1 MSRFF
6 IGAGDSDSESESVKS
21 EEESA
26 PKAAQRRP
34 QISFSDDEEEE
45 KRIVRSQKDKRFE
58 ELKDIIRGVKNGQK
72 IKDVVKVQDGFDALQ
87 RVFQKTKTIL
97 EKEKNEVPRFY
108 LRALMNL
115 EDFVKELWEDKEA
128 KQKLSKINSKALAT
142 LRQRVRKYNKEFDNL
157 IEVYRQNPMDSDE
170 EEEKDVEEEKEEKGG
185 RIEEEE
191 EEEEEQEE
199 EEETNEKETK
209 QKDEDVTQKSKEPMD
224 ESDEEDWGHSSESA
238 TESEEEA
245 EVGPGGYTREYFLK
259 KPGDEEKTKD
269 EVLKPKRKPATKED
283 ETEPP
288 KAVEGAVEG
297 AVEDGEEGGAE
308 WETVEKKGTRGEMTK
323 LDWKKVLFGKDTE
336 VDHNVVSKKRQEIV
350 ALRGKKTTDPFE
362 QLEQL
367 KALQELSADANLG
380 VGINI
385 RLLVDIT
392 ATIFD
397 IPSIA
402 SSIRGDV
409 WDRCLEYMESLV
421 NLLIGHPEVKLCE
434 DMPENLNNASQ
445 PYVVHGDALVLIER
459 LDDEFTKILQNTD
472 AHSTD
477 YVHKLQGE
485 AKVTDLIGKVQKY
498 LERDPEAK
506 PDRLCRIYIRKI
518 EHLYYKIDRSQYG
531 KPPGDT
537 IAADPNDPTSVMAVL
552 TKYIYN
558 YQGTDLGRIRTR
570 AMLCHI
576 YHYALHNRWYQAR
589 DLMMMSHL
597 QEAIHLA
604 DVPTQILY
612 NRALVQLGMCA
623 FRHGMVK
630 DAHDELL
637 DIQSSGRSKELLA
650 QGLIARHDRTPEQ
663 EKLERRRQIPF
674 HMHINLELMECVYL
688 TSAMLLEIPYM
699 VAAETEGRK
708 KMISKSFHHQL
719 KHHEKQLLVGPPE
732 SMREHVVAATHAM
745 KRGDWR
751 QCRDYILS
759 IKAWD
764 LFIDVEHVKALLT
777 RKIQEET
784 LRTYIFA
791 YGEIYD
797 TLSLQSLSDM
807 FELPL
812 KSVLSIIS
820 KMIIKEELLASL
832 DEPTQTIV
840 LHHAKPSK
848 VQSQAILLSE
858 KVGNLAEHNEE
869 LMKLKHAG
877 PWNVPGSQQT
887 GTSRQQQSGWSQSNR
902 NFRRSAQVQ

>member
-26 PKAAQRRP
+26 PKVVQRRP
-34 QISFSDDEEEE
+34 QISFSEDEEEE
-45 KRIVRSQKDKRFE
+45 KRVVRSQKDKRFE
-58 ELKDIIRGVKNGQK
+58 ELKDIIRVAKNGQK
-72 IKDVVKVQDGFDALQ
+72 IRDVVKVQDGFDAMQ
-87 RVFQKTKTIL
+87 RVFQKIKTIL
-97 EKEKNEVPRFY
+97 DKEKSEVPRFY
-108 LRALMNL
+108 LRTLMNL
-115 EDFVKELWEDKEA
+115 EEFVKDLWEDKEA
-128 KQKLSKINSKALAT
+128 KQKLSKINSKALT
-142 LRQRVRKYNKEFDNL
+142 SLRQKVRKYNREYDNL
-157 IEVYRQNPMDSDE
+157 IEVYRQNPMDSEEEEEGE
-170 EEEKDVEEEKEEKGG
+170 EEEKGG
-185 RIEEEE
+185 DIEEEE
-191 EEEEEQEE
+191 GEEEDSKKMS
-199 EEETNEKETK
+199 KEADED
-209 QKDEDVTQKSKEPMD
+209 KDEIQKSKDPMD
-224 ESDEEDWGHSSESA
+224 ESDEEDWGPSSASVS
-238 TESEEEA
+238 ESEEEA
-245 EVGPGGYTREYFLK
+245 EIGPGGYTREYFLK
-259 KPGDEEKTKD
+259 KPGEEEKTKD
-269 EVLKPKRKPATKED
+269 EFKSKRKPA
-283 ETEPP
+283 
-288 KAVEGAVEG
+288 AVEVPKVEERV
-297 AVEDGEEGGAE
+297 VEEGEEGGAE

-336 VDHNVVSKKRQEIV
+336 VDHTAVSKKRQEIV

-362 QLEQL
+362 QLDQL
-367 KALQELSADANLG
+367 KALLELSADANLG
-380 VGINI
+380 VGVNI
-385 RLLVDIT
+385 RLLIDIA

-409 WDRCLEYMESLV
+409 WDRCLEYMESLI

-434 DMPENLNNASQ
+434 DLLENFNISNATQ
-445 PYVVHGDALVLIER
+445 PFVVHGDALVLIER

-498 LERDPEAK
+498 LERDPETK

-518 EHLYYKIDRSQYG
+518 EHLYYKIDRGQYG
-531 KPPGDT
+531 KPTGDAST
-537 IAADPNDPTSVMAVL
+537 ADANDPSSVMASL

-623 FRHGMVK
+623 FRHGMIK

-688 TSAMLLEIPYM
+688 TSAMLLEIPYIA
-699 VAAETEGRK
+699 AAETEGRRR
-708 KMISKSFHHQL
+708 MISKSFHHQL

-732 SMREHVVAATHAM
+732 SMREHVVAATHSM

-751 QCRDYILS
+751 QCKEYILS

-764 LFIDVEHVKALLT
+764 LFIDVEPVKTLLT

-812 KSVLSIIS
+812 KSVLSIVS

-848 VQSQAILLSE
+848 VQSQAILLAE
-858 KVGNLAEHNEE
+858 KIGMLAEHNEE

-887 GTSRQQQSGWSQSNR
+887 GSSRQQQSGWGQSNR
-902 NFRRSAQVQ
+902 NFRRGVQVQ

>member
-26 PKAAQRRP
+26 PKVAQRRP

-45 KRIVRSQKDKRFE
+45 KRVVRSQKDKRFE
-58 ELKDIIRGVKNGQK
+58 ELKDTIRGVKNGQK
-72 IKDVVKVQDGFDALQ
+72 IKDVVKVQDGFDAMQ
-87 RVFQKTKTIL
+87 RVFQKIKTIL
-97 EKEKNEVPRFY
+97 DKEKSEIPRFY
-108 LRALMNL
+108 LRTLMNL
-115 EDFVKELWEDKEA
+115 EDFVKDLWEDKEA
-128 KQKLSKINSKALAT
+128 KQRLSKINSKALT
-142 LRQRVRKYNKEFDNL
+142 SLRQRVRKYNKEFDNL
-157 IEVYRQNPMDSDE
+157 IEVYRQNPMDSEEE
-170 EEEKDVEEEKEEKGG
+170 EEEKEKEEKEEEEEKEG
-185 RIEEEE
+185 RIEEERRKR
-191 EEEEEQEE
+191 
-199 EEETNEKETK
+199 NPRK
-209 QKDEDVTQKSKEPMD
+209 QPMD
-224 ESDEEDWGHSSESA
+224 ESDEEDWGPSSASVS
-238 TESEEEA
+238 ESEEEA
-245 EVGPGGYTREYFLK
+245 EIGPGGYTREYFLK
-259 KPGDEEKTKD
+259 KPGDEEKAKD
-269 EVLKPKRKPATKED
+269 DFKSKRKPVVEA
-283 ETEPP
+283 P
-288 KAVEGAVEG
+288 KVEGVVE
-297 AVEDGEEGGAE
+297 EGEEGGAE
-308 WETVEKKGTRGEMTK
+308 WETVEKKGMRGEMTK

-336 VDHNVVSKKRQEIV
+336 VDQNAVAKKRQEIV

-367 KALQELSADANLG
+367 KALLELSADANLG
-380 VGINI
+380 VGVNI
-385 RLLVDIT
+385 RLLIDIA

-409 WDRCLEYMESLV
+409 WDRCLEYMESLI

-434 DMPENLNNASQ
+434 DVPENISNVTQ
-445 PYVVHGDALVLIER
+445 PFVVHGDALVLIER

-498 LERDPEAK
+498 LERDPETKA
-506 PDRLCRIYIRKI
+506 DRLCRIYIRKI

-531 KPPGDT
+531 KPPGDST
-537 IAADPNDPTSVMAVL
+537 AGSSDPSSVMAVL

-558 YQGTDLGRIRTR
+558 YPGTDLGRIRTR

-623 FRHGMVK
+623 FRHGMIK
-630 DAHDELL
+630 EAHDELL

-688 TSAMLLEIPYM
+688 TSAMLLEIPYIA
-699 VAAETEGRK
+699 AAETEGRRR
-708 KMISKSFHHQL
+708 MISKSFHHQL

-751 QCRDYILS
+751 QCKEYILS

-764 LFIDVEHVKALLT
+764 LFIDVEPVKSLLT

-812 KSVLSIIS
+812 KCVHSIMS

-848 VQSQAILLSE
+848 VQSQAILLAE
-858 KVGNLAEHNEE
+858 KVGMLAEHNEE

-887 GTSRQQQSGWSQSNR
+887 GSSRQQQSGWGQSNR
-902 NFRRSAQVQ
+902 NFRRGVQAQ